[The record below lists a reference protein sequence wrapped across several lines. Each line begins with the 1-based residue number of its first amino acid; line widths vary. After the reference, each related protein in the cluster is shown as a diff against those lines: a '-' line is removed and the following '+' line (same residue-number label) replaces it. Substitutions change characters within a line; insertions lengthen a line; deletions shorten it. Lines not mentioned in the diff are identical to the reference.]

1 MNKCNHCA
9 PPIMNNDPCRCPI
22 MPPHYPY
29 NRPACDYYTTCCCG
43 NGSVNPVMKDYP
55 SSGPFVGSAFTL
67 NDANPYLINST
78 NMSYGMAL
86 VYSES
91 VYTNITKRDDLS
103 CINLAATFDMTD
115 TNLTNVVR
123 MDFLKQYINRKYEEL
138 SGVLPIV
145 KNNLKVRV
153 KYVITDMMGGVVHSS
168 HSDCEI
174 TQTHFH
180 FTDINDVFVQS
191 LQGLIID
198 NIPAMTFQGQYTIT
212 ITTIELYVDIIDT
225 KEHLVNGLNPF
236 YIFTDNNTK
245 IQLQSQVIENTEA
258 DRRLLIATCE
268 VNKSFDYYA
277 NVSNRLRMTFVA
289 FTSIPI
295 ACGDTSGVWNA
306 LNEPTDAVI
315 TQLRNEV
322 TAMEEEIRLLHEK
335 DASQD
340 AIIAQLQGQVALNTE
355 NITTLTTTVNNL
367 VTLTNELKSQIIDL
381 QNRLAAV
388 EDRPYALVH
397 YELNKGFLRSQLTW
411 RAYGELYQATRDFTA
426 AGNFQVDIDNGNLT
440 PVQAGTIDLSGL
452 IDRIE
457 TCETTSTEANATAN
471 AAKDEADLLN
481 TTVTEQGTQISTNT
495 TAIETNSGAISSLNT
510 VVTALNED
518 VDDLDERVTAL
529 ETPIDNS
536 KVNVI
541 CVDDNSITY
550 YDTMSDAA
558 TFLKSDGATGTT
570 YDVVLGSSL
579 ADTTYAQFAGIQKL
593 RKFNNNGC
601 AVSMSTATFAG
612 SSLAEFTFGD
622 MTGKSVSM
630 SDSAFNQCRNLTSIT
645 LPTEASSISL
655 GAMVFASTGLTTI
668 TLPAN
673 ITSMGTQ
680 VFASCTSLT
689 SADIYTA
696 NIYSGTFAGC
706 SNLVDVT
713 LNDGVTNIGASAFGT
728 TGVTIIDIPSTM
740 ETMDAEALAGANI
753 TTINI
758 HKAEGSINGAPWGAT
773 GATVNWLGE

>member
-258 DRRLLIATCE
+258 DRRLLIGTCE

-340 AIIAQLQGQVALNTE
+340 AVIAQLQGQVALNTE
-355 NITTLTTTVNNL
+355 NIGTLMNTVNNL
-367 VTLTNELKSQIIDL
+367 VSLTNDFRLQIIEL

-397 YELNKGFLRSQLTW
+397 YELNKGFIASQLTW
-411 RAYGELYQATRDFTA
+411 RAYGELYQATCDFTA

-510 VVTALNED
+510 VVTALNEE

-529 ETPIDNS
+529 EAPIDNS

-550 YDTMSDAA
+550 YDTMSDAV
-558 TFLKSDGATGTT
+558 TFLKSDEATGSA

-579 ADTTYAQFAGIQKL
+579 ADTTYAQFSGIQKL

-601 AVSMSTATFAG
+601 VVSIPTATFAA

-645 LPTEASSISL
+645 LPAEASSISL
-655 GAMVFASTGLTTI
+655 GSVAFASTGLTTI
-668 TLPAN
+668 TLPVN

-680 VFASCTSLT
+680 VFAGCTSLT

-713 LNDGVTNIGASAFGT
+713 LNDGVTNIGARAFGT
-728 TGVTIIDIPSTM
+728 TSVAVIDIPSTM

-758 HKAEGSINGAPWGAT
+758 HKAEDSISGAPWGAT
-773 GATVNWLGE
+773 GATVNWNV

>member
-43 NGSVNPVMKDYP
+43 NGNVNPVMKDYP

-322 TAMEEEIRLLHEK
+322 TALEDEVAALHAK

-340 AIIAQLQGQVALNTE
+340 VIIEQLQGQVALNTE
-355 NITTLTTTVNNL
+355 NIGTLMNTVNNL
-367 VTLTNELKSQIIDL
+367 VSLTNDFRLQIIDL

-397 YELNKGFLRSQLTW
+397 YELNKGFIASQLTW
-411 RAYGELYQATRDFTA
+411 RAYGELYQATCDFNA
-426 AGNFQVDIDNGNLT
+426 CGNFQVDIDNGNLT

-452 IDRIE
+452 VNRIE
-457 TCETTSTEANATAN
+457 TCESTSSEASTTAN
-471 AAKDEADLLN
+471 AAKDEADILSGTVSDMGITVEQH
-481 TTVTEQGTQISTNT
+481 TTDISN
-495 TAIETNSGAISSLNT
+495 
-510 VVTALNED
+510 
-518 VDDLDERVTAL
+518 LDTRVTAL
-529 ETPIDNS
+529 E
-536 KVNVI
+536 
-541 CVDDNSITY
+541 
-550 YDTMSDAA
+550 
-558 TFLKSDGATGTT
+558 
-570 YDVVLGSSL
+570 
-579 ADTTYAQFAGIQKL
+579 
-593 RKFNNNGC
+593 NG
-601 AVSMSTATFAG
+601 
-612 SSLAEFTFGD
+612 
-622 MTGKSVSM
+622 
-630 SDSAFNQCRNLTSIT
+630 
-645 LPTEASSISL
+645 
-655 GAMVFASTGLTTI
+655 
-668 TLPAN
+668 
-673 ITSMGTQ
+673 
-680 VFASCTSLT
+680 
-689 SADIYTA
+689 
-696 NIYSGTFAGC
+696 
-706 SNLVDVT
+706 
-713 LNDGVTNIGASAFGT
+713 
-728 TGVTIIDIPSTM
+728 
-740 ETMDAEALAGANI
+740 
-753 TTINI
+753 
-758 HKAEGSINGAPWGAT
+758 
-773 GATVNWLGE
+773 

>member
-1 MNKCNHCA
+1 
-9 PPIMNNDPCRCPI
+9 

-258 DRRLLIATCE
+258 DRRLLIGTCE

-340 AIIAQLQGQVALNTE
+340 AVIAQLQGQVALNTE
-355 NITTLTTTVNNL
+355 NIGTLMNTVNNL
-367 VTLTNELKSQIIDL
+367 VSLTNDFRLQIIDL

-411 RAYGELYQATRDFTA
+411 RAYGELYQATCDFTA

-457 TCETTSTEANATAN
+457 TCETTSTEANATAT
-471 AAKDEADLLN
+471 AAKDEAELLN

-510 VVTALNED
+510 VVTALNEE

-529 ETPIDNS
+529 EAPIDNS

-550 YDTMSDAA
+550 YDTMSDAV
-558 TFLKSDGATGTT
+558 TFLKSDEATGSA

-579 ADTTYAQFAGIQKL
+579 ADTTYAQFSGIQKL

-601 AVSMSTATFAG
+601 VVSIPTATFAA

-655 GAMVFASTGLTTI
+655 GSVAFASTGLTTI
-668 TLPAN
+668 TLPVN

-680 VFASCTSLT
+680 VFAGCTSLT

-713 LNDGVTNIGASAFGT
+713 LNDGVTNIGARAFGT
-728 TGVTIIDIPSTM
+728 TSVAVIDIPSTM

-758 HKAEGSINGAPWGAT
+758 HKAEDSISGAPWGAT
-773 GATVNWLGE
+773 GATVNWNV

>member
-258 DRRLLIATCE
+258 DRRLLIGTCE

-340 AIIAQLQGQVALNTE
+340 AVIAQLQGQVALNTE
-355 NITTLTTTVNNL
+355 NIGTLMNTVNNL
-367 VTLTNELKSQIIDL
+367 VSLTNDFRLQIIDL

-411 RAYGELYQATRDFTA
+411 RAYGELYQATCDFTA

-457 TCETTSTEANATAN
+457 TCETTSTEANATAT
-471 AAKDEADLLN
+471 AAKDEAELLN

-510 VVTALNED
+510 VVTALNEE

-529 ETPIDNS
+529 EAPIDNS

-550 YDTMSDAA
+550 YDTMSDAV
-558 TFLKSDGATGTT
+558 TFLKSDEATGSA

-579 ADTTYAQFAGIQKL
+579 ADTTYAQFSGIQKL

-601 AVSMSTATFAG
+601 VVSIPTATFAA

-655 GAMVFASTGLTTI
+655 GSVAFASTGLTTI
-668 TLPAN
+668 TLPVN

-680 VFASCTSLT
+680 VFAGCTSLT

-713 LNDGVTNIGASAFGT
+713 LNDGVTNIGARAFGT
-728 TGVTIIDIPSTM
+728 TSVAVIDIPSTM

-758 HKAEGSINGAPWGAT
+758 HKAEDSISGAPWGAT
-773 GATVNWLGE
+773 GATVNWNV

>member
-43 NGSVNPVMKDYP
+43 NGNVNPVMKDYP

-115 TNLTNVVR
+115 TSLTNVVR
-123 MDFLKQYINRKYEEL
+123 MDFLKQYINRKYAEL
-138 SGVLPIV
+138 EGVLPIV

-225 KEHLVNGLNPF
+225 KEHLTNGLNPF

-258 DRRLLIATCE
+258 DRSLLIGTCE

-340 AIIAQLQGQVALNTE
+340 AVIAQLQGQVDLNTE
-355 NITTLTTTVNNL
+355 NIATLKTTVNNL
-367 VTLTNELKSQIIDL
+367 VSLTNDFRLQIIDL

-397 YELNKGFLRSQLTW
+397 YELNKGFIASQLTW

-426 AGNFQVDIDNGNLT
+426 SGNFQVDIDNGNLT

-452 IDRIE
+452 VNRIE
-457 TCETTSTEANATAN
+457 TCETTSTEASTTAN
-471 AAKDEADLLN
+471 AAKDEADVLSGTVSDMGITVEQH
-481 TTVTEQGTQISTNT
+481 TTDISN
-495 TAIETNSGAISSLNT
+495 
-510 VVTALNED
+510 
-518 VDDLDERVTAL
+518 LDTRVTAL
-529 ETPIDNS
+529 E
-536 KVNVI
+536 
-541 CVDDNSITY
+541 
-550 YDTMSDAA
+550 
-558 TFLKSDGATGTT
+558 
-570 YDVVLGSSL
+570 
-579 ADTTYAQFAGIQKL
+579 
-593 RKFNNNGC
+593 NG
-601 AVSMSTATFAG
+601 
-612 SSLAEFTFGD
+612 
-622 MTGKSVSM
+622 
-630 SDSAFNQCRNLTSIT
+630 
-645 LPTEASSISL
+645 
-655 GAMVFASTGLTTI
+655 
-668 TLPAN
+668 
-673 ITSMGTQ
+673 
-680 VFASCTSLT
+680 
-689 SADIYTA
+689 
-696 NIYSGTFAGC
+696 
-706 SNLVDVT
+706 
-713 LNDGVTNIGASAFGT
+713 
-728 TGVTIIDIPSTM
+728 
-740 ETMDAEALAGANI
+740 
-753 TTINI
+753 
-758 HKAEGSINGAPWGAT
+758 
-773 GATVNWLGE
+773 